1 MELTGN
7 PDLFTDQYATCLE
20 CRIPI
25 KPEIRPVDFTI
36 DGDTCLVIAP
46 WVFHHAA
53 KLYAQLDL
61 LLDAL
66 DRQVTPDFITSIIVD
81 SVNSKVRS
89 EMDLLVIFYIKKVR
103 ADQMSVPIS
112 ITGVYCCLLYTS
124 RCV

>member
-25 KPEIRPVDFTI
+25 KPEIRPVDACFMVT
-36 DGDTCLVIAP
+36 P
-46 WVFHHAA
+46 WVFHHTA
-53 KLYAQLDL
+53 KLNAQLDL
-61 LLDAL
+61 FLDAL

-112 ITGVYCCLLYTS
+112 ITGVY
-124 RCV
+124 